1 MLRHYLDTYAMIEY
15 LRGNSKYLETISD
28 TEWVTSLMN
37 LIELYYLIHRDHN
50 EEMAERA
57 FLAFRQNEVPIK
69 DEDIKSGMTL
79 RLKARA
85 RKINLSYTDA
95 IGYSISE
102 RMGARYLTGDNAFRN
117 FPNVEFLR

>member
-15 LRGNSKYLETISD
+15 LRGNSKYLEAISD

-37 LIELYYLIHRDHN
+37 LIELYYLILRDHD

-57 FLAFRQNEVPIK
+57 FLAFRQSEVPIK

-85 RKINLSYTDA
+85 RKIDLSYADA

-102 RMGARYLTGDNAFRN
+102 RMGARYLTGDSAFRN